1 MAQKVHPKIFRIGV
15 NKTWSSKWFSKK
27 DFGEFLRQDER
38 IRKTIKKKYKTG
50 GVALIGIA
58 RTANALTVS
67 IHTSR
72 PGVIIGR
79 GGMGVEELKRE
90 LTKLLGNPKTAL
102 RVEIEEVDHPE
113 LNAELIVQSVI
124 EQIEKRIPFR
134 RVLKQT
140 IERVKRAGAK
150 GIKIML
156 AGRLNG
162 AEIARTEALHA
173 GSIPL
178 HTLRADV
185 EYSRGAAHTTYGTIG
200 VKVWVYKGEIFSEE
214 KKG

>member
-1 MAQKVHPKIFRIGV
+1 MGQKVHPKIFRIGV

-27 DFGEFLRQDER
+27 DFGEFLRQDDG
-38 IRKTIKKKYKTG
+38 IRKTIKKRYKTG
-50 GVALIGIA
+50 GIALIGIS

-79 GGMGVEELKRE
+79 GGTGVEELKRE
-90 LTKLLGNPKTAL
+90 LTVLLGNQKTAL

-113 LNAELIVQSVI
+113 LNAELIAQSVI

-150 GIKIML
+150 GVKIML

-178 HTLRADV
+178 HTLRADI
-185 EYSRGAAHTTYGTIG
+185 EYAQGTARTTYGAIG
-200 VKVWVYKGEIFSEE
+200 VKVWVYRGEIFSEE